1 MNDYMGQSFN
11 YGINMGPFNVGYS
24 VPSAGSSSSKAYH
37 SYSVGINIGY
47 KTPGG
52 FFGVYNNS
60 SLSKPIIS
68 F

>member
-24 VPSAGSSSSKAYH
+24 APSAGNSKAYH
-37 SYSVGINIGY
+37 SYSVGINIGLKSPEGY
-47 KTPGG
+47 L
-52 FFGVYNNS
+52 GVYSNS